1 MVPDFDRLSDL
12 MHNISRGCMNDFNQN
27 KREDILKLRTAD
39 LCPDCSKQ
47 LIDMNI
53 NKDFVN
59 QVFQFMEAIR
69 SNILYRERF
78 ALTQKPSRLLIKGIR
93 KDIFFSDIQNC
104 ALRLT
109 PLEKTVYLLFLKY
122 PD

>member
-1 MVPDFDRLSDL
+1 MEPDFDRLSDL

-78 ALTQKPSRLLIKGIR
+78 ALTQKPSRLLIKGI
-93 KDIFFSDIQNC
+93 
-104 ALRLT
+104 
-109 PLEKTVYLLFLKY
+109 
-122 PD
+122 